1 MIQEE
6 TVQEGREQDEIE
18 GDHAST
24 RQDVKDV
31 KIEPMDIDEDEV
43 ITEKLV
49 SRKGIL
55 EEQARELPRKT
66 SSVRVQIF

>member
-43 ITEKLV
+43 ITEKL

>member
-18 GDHAST
+18 DDRAST

-31 KIEPMDIDEDEV
+31 KIEPMDIDEDEL
-43 ITEKLV
+43 ITEK
-49 SRKGIL
+49 RKRIL
-55 EEQARELPRKT
+55 EEQARELPRRT